1 MLVTGTPELIL
12 AVETF
17 EGSKLGNCINL
28 VVLNATK
35 RAIMTTERRW
45 ILTHTSPQIPGC
57 QNFDRQV
64 RIDLAN
70 DLNGV
75 AIREVGILNNQ
86 S

>member
-1 MLVTGTPELIL
+1 MLVTDAPELVL

-17 EGSKLGNCINL
+17 EGSKLGDRIIL

-35 RAIMTTERRW
+35 RAIMTTERRL
-45 ILTHTSPQIPGC
+45 ILTHSSSQIPGC

-64 RIDLAN
+64 RIDFAN
-70 DLNGV
+70 DLNCV
-75 AIREVGILNNQ
+75 AIREVGILNDQ

>member
-1 MLVTGTPELIL
+1 MLVMGALEMMM
-12 AVETF
+12 AVETLK
-17 EGSKLGNCINL
+17 GSKLGNRINS

-35 RAIMTTERRW
+35 HAIMTTEKRS

-64 RIDLAN
+64 RIDLSN
-70 DLNGV
+70 DLNCV